1 LNVPAMVS
9 GTFTPTLQSV
19 IRDRMN
25 LHGTVEKPRGKIM
38 IGALVREIN
47 GTGIMKIV
55 TGYQCNSRDEM
66 IQFGGDHKAWWNLTN
81 FEILSTDE

>member
-1 LNVPAMVS
+1 MPALYLES
-9 GTFTPTLQSV
+9 LGRPT
-19 IRDRMN
+19 MN
-25 LHGTVEKPRGKIM
+25 FHGTVEKPRGKIM

-55 TGYQCNSRDEM
+55 TGYQCDSRDEM

-81 FEILSTDE
+81 FEILSTED